1 MKRIDKIE
9 VKFPALATTDDVSQ
23 EEIDE
28 LKKKLET
35 AKEKIK
41 EQEEELAG
49 LHRIE
54 KNTMN

>member
-9 VKFPALATTDDVSQ
+9 VKFPALAPTDDVSQ